1 MNDKKL
7 VTVNA
12 MSPLAVGAPKQQTK
26 DEFKRDCD
34 AGKELGL
41 DGVAFDNWWE
51 DFNPAE
57 GVFNF
62 DYADAI
68 IEICKERD
76 MQGAPV
82 LGFHMCGGNVGDTV
96 TKKLPAWV
104 WKRVFEKLEALYG
117 VGKFTVDALKFVS
130 EQGNASNEYL
140 SYWVTDLA
148 LEFYGAAM
156 RKFQEHFK
164 DRVKHFSELNIS
176 LGSAGERRFPSYNPG
191 HDKGTDYP
199 TRGALQCYSPLALLD
214 LRLWAIV
221 KYGTREAAEAAWG
234 RKLNDDTMLP
244 KDVAKFFRR
253 REHIHTQWGR
263 DLMEWY
269 RRVPNEHTRKM
280 LGEACTVF
288 GADDAAF
295 KGIDIG
301 AKVPGVHWRI
311 GRYEDG
317 EIELGDR
324 LAEQAAGLIV
334 PGTDWYDDAEGRG
347 YRDLIKVFKD
357 SQGKNNRVVM
367 HFTCL
372 EMPDGDGKPSV
383 RSLAQSLVKWVGAE
397 ARRQG
402 VPIKGEN
409 ALAWNL
415 PHRSAWELMRSAL
428 TLAGGDYEGLTLL
441 RLSDCLGGEVAREEF
456 GKTLRW
462 VREMRG
468 K

>member
-1 MNDKKL
+1 M
-7 VTVNA
+7 A
-12 MSPLAVGAPKQQTK
+12 PLAVGAPKQQTK

-34 AGKELGL
+34 QAQKLGL
-41 DGVAFDNWWE
+41 DGIAFDNWWE

-57 GVFNF
+57 DVFNF
-62 DYADAI
+62 DYGDSI
-68 IEICKERD
+68 IKVCSELG
-76 MQGAPV
+76 MLGAPV
-82 LGFHMCGGNVGDTV
+82 FGFHMCGGNVGDTITRKV
-96 TKKLPAWV
+96 PQWV
-104 WKRVFEKLEALYG
+104 WTRVFEKLQALHG
-117 VGKFTVDALKFVS
+117 VGKYTMDALKFVS
-130 EQGNASNEYL
+130 EQGNASNEFL

-148 LEFYGAAM
+148 LEFYAKAM
-156 RKFQEHFK
+156 RKFQAHFA
-164 DRVKHFSELNIS
+164 DRVNQFSELNIS
-176 LGSAGERRFPSYNPG
+176 LGPAGERRMPSYNG

-199 TRGALQCYSPLALLD
+199 TRGALQCYSALALND

-221 KYGTREAAEAAWG
+221 RYGTQDAAETAWG
-234 RKLNDDTMLP
+234 RKLDDDKMLP

-280 LGEACTVF
+280 LTEACNIF
-288 GADDAAF
+288 GADDAPF
-295 KGIDIG
+295 KGVDIG

-311 GRYEDG
+311 GQDDNG

-324 LAEQAAGLIV
+324 LAEIAAGLIV
-334 PGTDWYDDAEGRG
+334 PGTDWYEDRDGRG

-357 SQGKNNRVVM
+357 LKGKPNRVVM

-383 RSLAQSLVKWVGAE
+383 RSMAQSLVNWVGAE
-397 ARRQG
+397 AKRQG

-415 PHRSAWELMRSAL
+415 PHRRSWELMRGAL
-428 TLAGGDYEGLTLL
+428 TPGGGDYQGLTLL
-441 RLSDCLGGEVAREEF
+441 RLSDCLSSEVAREEF
-456 GKTLRW
+456 AKTLNW
-462 VREMRG
+462 VREKRP